1 MTLNQQQKDLILK
14 FLKSTAQDN
23 QLVKEV
29 VTKE

>member
-1 MTLNQQQKDLILK
+1 MTLNQQQKELILK

-29 VTKE
+29 TTKE